1 MSENISVKHYREVVN
16 EVEMMKKIKHPHII
30 QLYDSFIDRQ
40 FDTAALKNSLNKNLQ
55 YNNNQDC
62 LSVKDDDSIK

>member
-1 MSENISVKHYREVVN
+1 MRENISVKHYREVVN

-40 FDTAALKNSLNKNLQ
+40 FDTAALKKSLHK
-55 YNNNQDC
+55 
-62 LSVKDDDSIK
+62 K

>member
-1 MSENISVKHYREVVN
+1 LKEVKMRENISVKHYREVVN

-40 FDTAALKNSLNKNLQ
+40 FDTAALKKSLHK
-55 YNNNQDC
+55 
-62 LSVKDDDSIK
+62 K